1 MSDNKMKKVSLL
13 IYACLLSGCSL
24 LGNDEPLPLYILK
37 SKAFESSNAL
47 SVPLAIEVPLSEA
60 SLNTSRIAV
69 TPSSYQR
76 NYLADG
82 AWPERLPKIFQK
94 VLLEGLSQR
103 WGETYVN
110 RMSMGLKTKYVL
122 QSEIQDFSAYDLD
135 KNTPTVYLKV
145 SFKLIDFH
153 ERQVIAAKIFSET
166 TPVSSPTMQGIVGAF
181 NQGVHCLLEK
191 IVPWME
197 DVFLKES
204 LLNSRK
210 NKLCSK
216 GR

>member
-1 MSDNKMKKVSLL
+1 
-13 IYACLLSGCSL
+13 
-24 LGNDEPLPLYILK
+24 
-37 SKAFESSNAL
+37 
-47 SVPLAIEVPLSEA
+47 
-60 SLNTSRIAV
+60 
-69 TPSSYQR
+69 
-76 NYLADG
+76 
-82 AWPERLPKIFQK
+82 
-94 VLLEGLSQR
+94 
-103 WGETYVN
+103 
-110 RMSMGLKTKYVL
+110 MSMGLKTKYVL

-210 NKLCSK
+210 NKLGSK